1 MFDFTYLIFAMPA
14 LLLGLYAQF
23 KVRSAY
29 EKYSQV
35 RNSQNITGG
44 EAAQALLRAARLSH
58 VGIGETP
65 GTLTDHYDPRQ
76 KRLNLSVQ
84 VARVPSVAAIGIV
97 AHEVGHAMQD
107 SEGYV
112 PLKLRAAMVPVVQI
126 GSWIGPILFLI
137 GLLLALTRLATVGLV
152 LFSATA
158 LFSLVTLPV
167 EFNASNRAVALLT
180 ASRIITSEEEKQ
192 AVRQVLNGAALTY
205 VAAAAQSISTIFYY
219 VFLLGGR
226 RRR

>member
-1 MFDFTYLIFAMPA
+1 
-14 LLLGLYAQF
+14 
-23 KVRSAY
+23 
-29 EKYSQV
+29 
-35 RNSQNITGG
+35 
-44 EAAQALLRAARLSH
+44 
-58 VGIGETP
+58 
-65 GTLTDHYDPRQ
+65 
-76 KRLNLSVQ
+76 
-84 VARVPSVAAIGIV
+84 VPSVAAIGIV

-107 SEGYV
+107 AEGYV